1 MKLSDF
7 TNLSGQFVKPSG
19 EGFLLSSLGIFTS
32 RPSDTQIIALDTL
45 EDVQREVTKSVARYG
60 SEMSAINFPKAANVT
75 ITAPLHVYSST
86 ITSQDWQG
94 KRQPGTNRQMTAED
108 VVANHTLK
116 HYLQTRRDVEYAMA
130 QSLLHNTVEATHLRE
145 GPTIHWDQ
153 FWGINQPST
162 VVKTGTSAN
171 VITEMQNAVTLLK
184 KNLGGWSS
192 SINQVYLLAS
202 PSLFTAI
209 QANPTAYQAA
219 LFGATSRDVIFPDTL
234 GAYDRYN
241 IGRVTVVQVDDP
253 LYGIAD
259 GEGYMLATFS
269 NIVEGDLSPYMTYQ
283 TPASRHAEMASGPV
297 YPSYHYVL
305 RDKFANYEVVSEL
318 SQIQI
323 PMRPDFVLKITM
335 DDAA

>member
-1 MKLSDF
+1 
-7 TNLSGQFVKPSG
+7 
-19 EGFLLSSLGIFTS
+19 
-32 RPSDTQIIALDTL
+32 
-45 EDVQREVTKSVARYG
+45 
-60 SEMSAINFPKAANVT
+60 
-75 ITAPLHVYSST
+75 
-86 ITSQDWQG
+86 
-94 KRQPGTNRQMTAED
+94 MTAED

-153 FWGINQPST
+153 FWGINQPSA

-192 SINQVYLLAS
+192 SIKQVYLLAS

-209 QANPTAYQAA
+209 QGNPTAYQAA
-219 LFGATSRDVIFPDTL
+219 LFGATSRDIIFPDTL

-269 NIVEGDLSPYMTYQ
+269 NVVEGDLSPYMTYC
-283 TPASRHAEMASGPV
+283 TPASRHAEVANGPV

-305 RDKFANYEVVSEL
+305 RDKFMNYEVVSEL

-335 DDAA
+335 DGAA

>member
-60 SEMSAINFPKAANVT
+60 SEMSGLNFPKAANVT
-75 ITAPLHVYSST
+75 VQAPLHVYSST

-145 GPTIHWDQ
+145 GPDLNWQT
-153 FWGINQPST
+153 FWGINQPSA
-162 VVKTGTSAN
+162 VVKTGISAN

-192 SINQVYLLAS
+192 SIKQVYLLAS

-209 QANPTAYQAA
+209 QGNPTAYQAA
-219 LFGATSRDVIFPDTL
+219 LFGATSRDIIFPDTL

-253 LYGIAD
+253 LYGI
-259 GEGYMLATFS
+259 
-269 NIVEGDLSPYMTYQ
+269 EGDLSPYMTYQ
-283 TPASRHAEMASGPV
+283 TPASRHADVANGPV

-305 RDKFANYEVVSEL
+305 RDKFMNYEVVSEL

>member
-94 KRQPGTNRQMTAED
+94 KRAPGTNRQMTAED

-145 GPTIHWDQ
+145 GPDLNWQ
-153 FWGINQPST
+153 SFWGISQPT
-162 VVKTGTSAN
+162 TTVKTGTSAN

-192 SINQVYLLAS
+192 SIKQVYLLAS
-202 PSLFTAI
+202 PSLFAAI
-209 QANPTAYQAA
+209 Q
-219 LFGATSRDVIFPDTL
+219 G
-234 GAYDRYN
+234 
-241 IGRVTVVQVDDP
+241 
-253 LYGIAD
+253 
-259 GEGYMLATFS
+259 
-269 NIVEGDLSPYMTYQ
+269 
-283 TPASRHAEMASGPV
+283 
-297 YPSYHYVL
+297 
-305 RDKFANYEVVSEL
+305 
-318 SQIQI
+318 
-323 PMRPDFVLKITM
+323 
-335 DDAA
+335 